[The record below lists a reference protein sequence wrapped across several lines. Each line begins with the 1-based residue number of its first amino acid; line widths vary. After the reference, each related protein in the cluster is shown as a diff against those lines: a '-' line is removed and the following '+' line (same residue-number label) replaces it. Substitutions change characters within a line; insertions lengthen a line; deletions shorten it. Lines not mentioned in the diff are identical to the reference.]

1 MNTNS
6 ESERKEAARISRRSM
21 LGKSAKYAA
30 LIPVSTLVA
39 TKASAH
45 VFSGLSTDCA
55 AAFNGQDPQLHC
67 DTGPN
72 HTFTDPV

>member
-1 MNTNS
+1 MTTNS
-6 ESERKEAARISRRSM
+6 THDREAARISRRDM

-45 VFSGLSTDCA
+45 TFSGTNAECKIQGGVS
-55 AAFNGQDPQLHC
+55 NNHC
-67 DTGPN
+67 DSQHP
-72 HTFTDPV
+72 DPV